1 MTWDGLVYVLLYT
14 SLPIKIN
21 QIWVNIRYTCG
32 FARFVVPIFRKVLL
46 GYEVI
51 FFRRLGGGDDQK
63 KRVVF
68 ENPFYNSK
76 GRGPLVVN
84 VISYLGRPYIHHQLD
99 TW

>member
-1 MTWDGLVYVLLYT
+1 MKAAVEITWKASEVGANDMGRIGIRTTT

-51 FFRRLGGGDDQK
+51 FLGGLEEGMMRRNELFLK
-63 KRVVF
+63 ILSTRVRGV
-68 ENPFYNSK
+68 
-76 GRGPLVVN
+76 GR
-84 VISYLGRPYIHHQLD
+84 
-99 TW
+99 